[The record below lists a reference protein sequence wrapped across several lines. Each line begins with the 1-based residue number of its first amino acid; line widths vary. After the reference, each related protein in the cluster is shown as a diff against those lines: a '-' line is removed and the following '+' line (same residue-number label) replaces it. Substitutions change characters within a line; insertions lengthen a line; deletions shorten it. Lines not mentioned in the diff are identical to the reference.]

1 MTSIHRLFFGCVF
14 FFALISSSS
23 TPSSF
28 AAAVSPPTPLLLG
41 KTTDDSSL
49 SSPSNHVKAPH
60 DNTKTKDYISQS
72 TEVLHA
78 EVFTGAGKTRR
89 LIPETAAGERF
100 LAKRSRSKGKKKNLF
115 DHHCSIHTFIGQY
128 FYANGCDGLSFNV
141 DISCN
146 DDDDG
151 KCKYEENSVSNI
163 ICIINNKSHYTYVSV
178 SGSYKCISI

>member
-1 MTSIHRLFFGCVF
+1 MTSIRRLFFGCVF

-28 AAAVSPPTPLLLG
+28 VAAVTTDSSLLG
-41 KTTDDSSL
+41 KTTTDSSPIT
-49 SSPSNHVKAPH
+49 PSGHVNAPH
-60 DNTKTKDYISQS
+60 DNTKTKDYNSQS
-72 TEVLHA
+72 TEVHA
-78 EVFTGAGKTRR
+78 EDFTGAGKTRR
-89 LIPETAAGERF
+89 LIPETEGDRF
-100 LAKRSRSKGKKKNLF
+100 LAKRSRSKAKKKNLF
-115 DHHCSIHTFIGQY
+115 DHHCSIRTFIGQY
-128 FYANGCDGLSFNV
+128 LYTHGCNDLSFNV

-163 ICIINNKSHYTYVSV
+163 ICIINNKSHHTYVSV

>member
-1 MTSIHRLFFGCVF
+1 MF

-28 AAAVSPPTPLLLG
+28 AAAV
-41 KTTDDSSL
+41 TTDSSL
-49 SSPSNHVKAPH
+49 LDKTTRDSSPFTPSDHVNAPH
-60 DNTKTKDYISQS
+60 DNTKDYISQS
-72 TEVLHA
+72 TEAHA

-128 FYANGCDGLSFNV
+128 LYANGCDGLSFNV

>member
-28 AAAVSPPTPLLLG
+28 AAAV
-41 KTTDDSSL
+41 TTDSSL
-49 SSPSNHVKAPH
+49 LDKTTRDSSPFTPSDHVNAPH
-60 DNTKTKDYISQS
+60 DNTKTNDYNSQS
-72 TEVLHA
+72 TEAHA

-128 FYANGCDGLSFNV
+128 LYANGCDGLSFNV

>member
-60 DNTKTKDYISQS
+60 DNTKTNDYNSQS
-72 TEVLHA
+72 TEAHA

-178 SGSYKCISI
+178 SGAYKCISI